1 MRNSNINIQRIEM
14 ESNELPLHCPVCGQC
29 ILTGNYDKQDVLNPC
44 KHTLF
49 IANDEGF
56 EYRSN
61 IFHKTKGIEGAKLN
75 QIDIDDQGYDR
86 FTDSFALKNTI
97 KFAFYEP
104 APSFFGVYV
113 GFIFDE

>member
-1 MRNSNINIQRIEM
+1 MQ
-14 ESNELPLHCPVCGQC
+14 SNELPLHCPVCGQC
-29 ILTGNYDKQDVLNPC
+29 ILTGTGDNQDVLNPC

-49 IANDEGF
+49 IANDAGF

-61 IFHKTKGIEGAKLN
+61 IFDKVKGIEGAKLN
-75 QIDIDDQGYDR
+75 QIVIGDQGCDR

-113 GFIFDE
+113 GFIFFE

>member
-1 MRNSNINIQRIEM
+1 MRNLNNNIQKIEM
-14 ESNELPLHCPVCGQC
+14 QSNELPLHCPVCGQC
-29 ILTGNYDKQDVLNPC
+29 ILTGSGDKQDVLNPC

-49 IANDEGF
+49 VANDEGF

-61 IFHKTKGIEGAKLN
+61 LFDKVKEIEGTKLN
-75 QIDIDDQGYDR
+75 QVDIGDQGIDH
-86 FTDSFALKNTI
+86 FTDAFELKNTI

-104 APSFFGVYV
+104 APRFFGVYV

>member
-1 MRNSNINIQRIEM
+1 MRNSNINIQKIEM
-14 ESNELPLHCPVCGQC
+14 QSNNLPLHCPVCGQC
-29 ILTGNYDKQDVLNPC
+29 ILTGTGDKQDVLNPC

-56 EYRSN
+56 EYRSI
-61 IFHKTKGIEGAKLN
+61 IFDKVKGIDGAKLN
-75 QIDIDDQGYDR
+75 QIDIGDQGCDR

-113 GFIFDE
+113 GFIFVE